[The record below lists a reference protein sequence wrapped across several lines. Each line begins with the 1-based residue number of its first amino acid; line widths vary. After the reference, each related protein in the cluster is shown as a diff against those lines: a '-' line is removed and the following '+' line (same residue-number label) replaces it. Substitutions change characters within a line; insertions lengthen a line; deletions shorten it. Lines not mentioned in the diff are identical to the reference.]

1 MFPKQNLFSLNRSPV
16 RYQNELHCA
25 KASVRSVRYV
35 SALVALLWK
44 THVHYQRAVAWPKDK
59 MIGLCPITE
68 LGFIRVCTSP
78 AYNLAM
84 NDARKLL
91 SDFIHDEKPEFIPA
105 DTRALDG
112 VPAPSSSKSTDWYL
126 GAHGMKLATFDGG
139 LSHPAAEQIP

>member
-1 MFPKQNLFSLNRSPV
+1 MKLL
-16 RYQNELHCA
+16 LD
-25 KASVRSVRYV
+25 V

-44 THVHYQRAVAWPKDK
+44 THVHHQRAVAWRQEKA
-59 MIGLCPITE
+59 IVVCPITE

-91 SDFIHDEKPEFIPA
+91 ADFIRDEKPEFIPA

-126 GAHGMKLATFDGG
+126 ANLADVHAMKLATFDGG

>member
-1 MFPKQNLFSLNRSPV
+1 MKLL
-16 RYQNELHCA
+16 LD
-25 KASVRSVRYV
+25 V

-44 THVHYQRAVAWPKDK
+44 THVHHQRAVAWRKDK
-59 MIGLCPITE
+59 TIALCPITE

-126 GAHGMKLATFDGG
+126 ANLAGAHGMKLVTFDGG